1 MLKTQWSVGWSIDL
15 LFLLRLM
22 VGLRGQTGFKQGSLT
37 LSCCGLIVEVSG
49 VWSPCVW
56 MIILICCSFRLGQ
69 MCAQY
74 GTQDTHMG
82 HNKEYRIYIWSLQT
96 NLMRSLQLRLC
107 INKGSIHVFV
117 HIQSFC
123 LQHHS
128 QLYICYN
135 QNQINTG

>member
-74 GTQDTHMG
+74 GT
-82 HNKEYRIYIWSLQT
+82 
-96 NLMRSLQLRLC
+96 
-107 INKGSIHVFV
+107 
-117 HIQSFC
+117 
-123 LQHHS
+123 
-128 QLYICYN
+128 
-135 QNQINTG
+135 

>member
-49 VWSPCVW
+49 VWSPYVW

-74 GTQDTHMG
+74 GT
-82 HNKEYRIYIWSLQT
+82 
-96 NLMRSLQLRLC
+96 
-107 INKGSIHVFV
+107 
-117 HIQSFC
+117 
-123 LQHHS
+123 
-128 QLYICYN
+128 
-135 QNQINTG
+135 